1 MLYLYLGYILAQS
14 YAVIEKLILSN
25 IAPLAMFFSVVVF
38 IIWSVFPV
46 LGYLLAKI
54 CKAKGNLNNK
64 TFLVCGLALGAVENV
79 LFHFNIL
86 SYGQESVGTLIVFCL
101 SFALAYVSL
110 KKPLQ
115 QG

>member
-1 MLYLYLGYILAQS
+1 MLYLYIGYILAQS
-14 YAVIEKLILSN
+14 YAVIEKLVVSN

-46 LGYLLAKI
+46 VGYLLAKV
-54 CKAKGNLNNK
+54 CKANGNLNNK
-64 TFLVCGLALGAVENV
+64 TLMVCGLVLGCVENV

-86 SYGQESVGTLIVFCL
+86 TYGQESLGTLIVFCL

-110 KKPLQ
+110 NKKLQ